1 MNKTS
6 IIKASTFS
14 NEWKNP
20 SGGSTFYYDIVLANG
35 DTGSTGVAQKDSPKI
50 QVGTE
55 ITYTLNGLKLKIVN
69 VESSAAP
76 SANGFKAK
84 SKPSAQDQF
93 LGYSWSYAKDLLI
106 AGKTSNDMD
115 ELKAMAEY
123 IYNNIGK
130 MLNNEQSL

>member
-6 IIKASTFS
+6 TIKSSTFS

-20 SGGSTFYYDIVLANG
+20 SGGSTFYYDIVLENG
-35 DTGSTGVAQKDSPKI
+35 EKGSTGVAQKDSPKI

-55 ITYTLNGLKLKIVN
+55 ITYALNGLKLKILN
-69 VESSAAP
+69 VESTSASTSVVYKP
-76 SANGFKAK
+76 K
-84 SKPSAQDQF
+84 SKGSSQEQYA
-93 LGYSWSYAKDLLI
+93 GYAWSYAKDLLI
-106 AGKTSNDMD
+106 AGKTSQDMD

-130 MLNNEQSL
+130 MINNEQ

>member
-20 SGGSTFYYDIVLANG
+20 SGGSTFYYDIVLDNG
-35 DTGSTGVAQKDSPKI
+35 DKGSTGVAQKDSPKV

-69 VESSAAP
+69 VESTTASASSGYKP
-76 SANGFKAK
+76 K
-84 SKPSAQDQF
+84 SKSTSQDQYA
-93 LGYSWSYAKDLLI
+93 GYAWSYAKDLLI
-106 AGKTSNDMD
+106 AGKTMEDMN
-115 ELKAMAEY
+115 ELKAMAEF

-130 MLNNEQSL
+130 MINNEQ

>member
-1 MNKTS
+1 MKTS
-6 IIKASTFS
+6 TIKASTFS

-20 SGGSTFYYDIVLANG
+20 SGGSTYYYDLVLENG
-35 DTGSTGVAQKDSPKI
+35 EKGSTGVNQKDSPKI

-69 VESSAAP
+69 VESTSA
-76 SANGFKAK
+76 SASSNGYKAK

-106 AGKTSNDMD
+106 AGKTSKDMD

-130 MLNNEQSL
+130 MLNNEQ

>member
-20 SGGSTFYYDIVLANG
+20 SGGSTYYYDIVLENG
-35 DTGSTGVAQKDSPKI
+35 DKGSTGVAQKDSPKI

-55 ITYTLNGLKLKIVN
+55 ITYTLNGLKLKILN
-69 VESSAAP
+69 VESLSSSSSA
-76 SANGFKAK
+76 SNGFKPK
-84 SKPSAQDQF
+84 PKPSAQDQF

-106 AGKTSNDMD
+106 AGKTSNDME
-115 ELKAMAEY
+115 ELKAMAEF

-130 MLNNEQSL
+130 MLNNEQ

>member
-20 SGGSTFYYDIVLANG
+20 SGGSTYYYDIVLENG
-35 DTGSTGVAQKDSPKI
+35 DKGSTGVAQKDSPKI

-55 ITYTLNGLKLKIVN
+55 ITYTLNGLKLKILN
-69 VESSAAP
+69 VESSSSS
-76 SANGFKAK
+76 SASNGFKPK

-106 AGKTSNDMD
+106 AGKTSNDME
-115 ELKAMAEY
+115 ELKAMADF

-130 MLNNEQSL
+130 MLNNEQ

>member
-20 SGGSTFYYDIVLANG
+20 SGGSTFYYDIVLDNG
-35 DTGSTGVAQKDSPKI
+35 DKGSTGVTQKDSPKV

-69 VESSAAP
+69 VESTSASAP
-76 SANGFKAK
+76 SGYKPK
-84 SKPSAQDQF
+84 SKPLSQDQYA
-93 LGYSWSYAKDLLI
+93 GYAWSYAKDLLI
-106 AGKTSNDMD
+106 AGKTIQDMD
-115 ELKAMAEY
+115 ELKAMAEF

-130 MLNNEQSL
+130 MISNEQ